1 MPSGRRNRH
10 RATGVPLRH
19 SLLARLMAS
28 SALVAV
34 CSITATAWLTAQGA
48 SESISVEQGETLA
61 VDTRIN
67 DALLGYAAQHTSWSG
82 VQPVVDRLAEET
94 GRRIVLTTENRA
106 PLADSDDAGAPLP
119 PRASSVVD
127 PLAVD
132 VSSAAEGADRIDP
145 RAVGPFELPEEER
158 ERLREAAERAA
169 SCLFDTYAIGAR
181 VEEAPGGRPFVALPE
196 DESGFYDPFCGQE
209 ALASPTPTEEEALQE
224 LNALI
229 GKCLEPSG
237 LEALYTI
244 DPMTGEGMFYPV
256 PGAPSAPEDPG
267 TRSEEPERGD
277 DPGPPE
283 AVPPTAEP
291 SLAPDPGADEPS
303 GGADPRVASCVDESR
318 RAQLASYVAPSAL
331 LFIDDPGDASPMG
344 IALSR
349 EGWLRIGG
357 VALLVLVLTVGVSV
371 AVSTRLVR
379 PVRSLTTAVRRMGSG
394 AGARRVEVRDSG
406 EIGRLAAAFNEMAE
420 HLERLERQRKDMI
433 SDVSHELR
441 TPLSNLRG
449 WLEAA
454 QDGVTE
460 LSAERTAMLVE
471 ETLLLQRII
480 DDLRDLALADAGR
493 LDLAL
498 EPVDLHRLVGQAVA
512 SHSLTAETAGVR
524 LVADAGPGVVPIA
537 DRARLLQAVGN
548 LVGNAIRHTPEGGT
562 VTVRGRRDGADAL
575 IEVADTGTGIS
586 AEDLPHVFGRFW
598 RADKSRNR
606 RTGGSGLGLAIVRN
620 IAELHGGGASAAHAP
635 GGGAA
640 FTVRVPLAGPA
651 GPAEAPDGAPEPAA
665 GPGADPGG

>member
-1 MPSGRRNRH
+1 MRSGRRNRH

-48 SESISVEQGETLA
+48 SESISVDQGETLA

-67 DALLGYAAQHTSWSG
+67 DALLGYAARHTSWSG
-82 VQPVVDRLAEET
+82 VQPVVDRLADET

-106 PLADSDDAGAPLP
+106 PLADSDDAGASLP

-145 RAVGPFELPEEER
+145 RAVGPFALPDEER
-158 ERLREAAERAA
+158 ERLREAAEWTA
-169 SCLFDTYAIGAR
+169 SCLAGVYGVDTG
-181 VEEAPGGRPFVALPE
+181 VEESPSGRPFVALPE
-196 DESGFYDPFCGQE
+196 EDPGLYDPSCGQE
-209 ALASPTPTEEEALQE
+209 ALADPTPTEEEALEE

-229 GKCLEPSG
+229 RSCLEPSG
-237 LEALYTI
+237 LEAAYAI
-244 DPMTGEGMFYPV
+244 DPSTGEGEFYQV
-256 PGAPSAPEDPG
+256 PGFTPPE
-267 TRSEEPERGD
+267 EEPGGD
-277 DPGPPE
+277 GRPGSPAPPL
-283 AVPPTAEP
+283 AQP
-291 SLAPDPGADEPS
+291 SPAPDPGLPADSP
-303 GGADPRVASCVDESR
+303 GGTDPRIASCVDESR
-318 RAQLASYVAPSAL
+318 RAQLAPHVAPSAL
-331 LFIDDPGDASPMG
+331 LFIDDPEDASPMG
-344 IALSR
+344 ISLSR

-406 EIGRLAAAFNEMAE
+406 EIGRLATAFNEMAE

-460 LSAERTAMLVE
+460 LSPDRTAMLVE

-480 DDLRDLALADAGR
+480 DDLRDLAMADAGR

-498 EPVDLHRLVGQAVA
+498 EPVDLHRLPGQAVA
-512 SHSLTAETAGVR
+512 SHSLTAEGAGVR
-524 LVADAGPGVVPIA
+524 LAADAEPGVVPVA
-537 DRARLLQAVGN
+537 DRARLLQAIGN

-562 VTVRGRRDGADAL
+562 VTVRCRRDGGDAL
-575 IEVADTGTGIS
+575 IEVVDTGSGIS
-586 AEDLPHVFGRFW
+586 AEDLPHVFDRFW

-620 IAELHGGGASAAHAP
+620 IAELHGGTAGAAHAP

-640 FTVRVPLAGPA
+640 FTVRVPLAGPSGPA
-651 GPAEAPDGAPEPAA
+651 GPADGSRVPEPAT
-665 GPGADPGG
+665 GPDR

>member
-1 MPSGRRNRH
+1 MPRARRNRH

-48 SESISVEQGETLA
+48 SESISVDQGETLA

-67 DALLGYAAQHTSWSG
+67 DALLGYAAQHTSWGG
-82 VQPVVDRLAEET
+82 VQPVVDRLAGET

-145 RAVGPFELPEEER
+145 RAVGPFELPAGER
-158 ERLREAAERAA
+158 ERLREAAEWAA
-169 SCLFDTYAIGAR
+169 SCLAGSYGIDAR
-181 VEEAPGGRPFVALPE
+181 VEESPSGRPFVGLPE
-196 DESGFYDPFCGQE
+196 EEADLYDPSCGQD
-209 ALASPTPTEEEALQE
+209 ALSAPTETEEEALKD
-224 LNALI
+224 LNTLI
-229 GKCLEPSG
+229 RSCLEPSG
-237 LEALYTI
+237 LEAVYTI
-244 DPMTGEGMFYPV
+244 DPSTGEGDFFEVPDFAPPEQR
-256 PGAPSAPEDPG
+256 PGAPWGGGEERPSPTPTPPVAAP
-267 TRSEEPERGD
+267 S
-277 DPGPPE
+277 
-283 AVPPTAEP
+283 EP
-291 SLAPDPGADEPS
+291 SLVPDPGAEADGS
-303 GGADPRVASCVDESR
+303 AGIDPRIASCVDESR

-344 IALSR
+344 ISLSS

-420 HLERLERQRKDMI
+420 HLDRLERQRKDMI

-460 LSAERTAMLVE
+460 LSPDRTAMLVE

-498 EPVDLHRLVGQAVA
+498 EPVDLDRLVGQAVA
-512 SHSLTAETAGVR
+512 SHSLTAEGAGVR
-524 LVADAGPGVVPIA
+524 LAADTEPGVVPIA
-537 DRARLLQAVGN
+537 DRARLLQAIGN
-548 LVGNAIRHTPEGGT
+548 LVGNAIRHTPEGGA
-562 VTVRGRRDGADAL
+562 VTVRGRRDGGDAL
-575 IEVADTGTGIS
+575 IEVVDTGSGIS

-620 IAELHGGGASAAHAP
+620 IAELHGGAAGAAHAP

-640 FTVRVPLAGPA
+640 FTVRVPLGGPT
-651 GPAEAPDGAPEPAA
+651 GPAEGASGPREPAA
-665 GPGADPGG
+665 GPGR